1 MRLDKRITT
10 LGLTR
15 AQAKRLI
22 ARGEVRVNGEV
33 ERDAGRIVTDAD
45 DVRAQGTAAAA
56 AGHTHLM
63 LFKPA
68 GVLTATRDGRETTVL
83 DLIPAPPRGLGPVG
97 RLDKDVTGLILLT
110 TDGQLAHRLIA
121 PRFEIGKLYRAR
133 VEGTLD
139 EGCVE
144 AFRQGVPLADF
155 TAKSANLSI
164 EAPGTALVEVFE
176 GKYHQVK
183 RMFAA
188 IGHPV
193 VALERLRIGEVWL
206 DSALAPGE
214 SRPLTA
220 QEAES
225 LYRAVRLDPAHQD

>member
-1 MRLDKRITT
+1 M
-10 LGLTR
+10 
-15 AQAKRLI
+15 
-22 ARGEVRVNGEV
+22 
-33 ERDAGRIVTDAD
+33 
-45 DVRAQGTAAAA
+45 
-56 AGHTHLM
+56 
-63 LFKPA
+63 
-68 GVLTATRDGRETTVL
+68 
-83 DLIPAPPRGLGPVG
+83 
-97 RLDKDVTGLILLT
+97 
-110 TDGQLAHRLIA
+110 
-121 PRFEIGKLYRAR
+121 
-133 VEGTLD
+133 
-139 EGCVE
+139 
-144 AFRQGVPLADF
+144 
-155 TAKSANLSI
+155 
-164 EAPGTALVEVFE
+164 EVFE

>member
-1 MRLDKRITT
+1 MKRF
-10 LGLTR
+10 
-15 AQAKRLI
+15 A
-22 ARGEVRVNGEV
+22 
-33 ERDAGRIVTDAD
+33 
-45 DVRAQGTAAAA
+45 
-56 AGHTHLM
+56 
-63 LFKPA
+63 
-68 GVLTATRDGRETTVL
+68 
-83 DLIPAPPRGLGPVG
+83 
-97 RLDKDVTGLILLT
+97 LILLA
-110 TDGQLAHRLIA
+110 LAATAMLSGCWNSSGTAQPSPTASLA
-121 PRFEIGKLYRAR
+121 PTATADNP
-133 VEGTLD
+133 VEGALD

>member
-1 MRLDKRITT
+1 M
-10 LGLTR
+10 
-15 AQAKRLI
+15 
-22 ARGEVRVNGEV
+22 
-33 ERDAGRIVTDAD
+33 
-45 DVRAQGTAAAA
+45 
-56 AGHTHLM
+56 
-63 LFKPA
+63 
-68 GVLTATRDGRETTVL
+68 
-83 DLIPAPPRGLGPVG
+83 
-97 RLDKDVTGLILLT
+97 
-110 TDGQLAHRLIA
+110 
-121 PRFEIGKLYRAR
+121 
-133 VEGTLD
+133 EGTLD
-139 EGCVE
+139 EGCAE

-155 TAKSANLSI
+155 TSKSANLSI